1 METDSGK
8 MLLENKWT
16 MWVNTI
22 TENYENSLKEIY
34 TVDSVKEF
42 WMLYNTMPR
51 SKDLKVG
58 VSYHLMLD
66 KVKPLWE
73 DEGNE
78 HGYTLVIFVKKN
90 ETEKFWKTFLM
101 CLVGSNI
108 DDIHKCNGIS
118 LVVKKTKNVIKLWF
132 PRLQKDPIIVHDLL
146 KQYIKLNMPEYEILD
161 TYFNSH
167 DSYEKK

>member
-1 METDSGK
+1 METNSGK

-34 TVDSVKEF
+34 TIDNVKEF

-58 VSYHLMLD
+58 VSYHLMID
-66 KVKPLWE
+66 NVKPLWE
-73 DEGNE
+73 DAGNE

-90 ETEKFWKTFLM
+90 ETEKMWKTFLM
-101 CLVGSNI
+101 CLVGANI

-118 LVVKKTKNVIKLWF
+118 LVVKKAKNV
-132 PRLQKDPIIVHDLL
+132 
-146 KQYIKLNMPEYEILD
+146 
-161 TYFNSH
+161 
-167 DSYEKK
+167 